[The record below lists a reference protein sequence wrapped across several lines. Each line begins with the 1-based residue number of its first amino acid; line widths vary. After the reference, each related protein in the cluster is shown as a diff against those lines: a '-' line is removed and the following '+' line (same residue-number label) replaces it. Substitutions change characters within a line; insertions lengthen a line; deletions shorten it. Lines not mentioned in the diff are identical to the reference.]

1 MHSKEEEKT
10 SFIVKEG
17 TFFYTC
23 MLFGLKNAGAMYQ
36 PLMNRMFKGQLCKRT
51 LKYKWMAWWKK
62 LENIEEHI
70 SNLVDTF
77 DILRQY
83 NKKLNTNG
91 VFEVTFEKFFRVSG
105 VC

>member
-1 MHSKEEEKT
+1 MQEHGSISGWPDE
-10 SFIVKEG
+10 
-17 TFFYTC
+17 
-23 MLFGLKNAGAMYQ
+23 
-36 PLMNRMFKGQLCKRT
+36 
-51 LKYKWMAWWKK
+51 KK